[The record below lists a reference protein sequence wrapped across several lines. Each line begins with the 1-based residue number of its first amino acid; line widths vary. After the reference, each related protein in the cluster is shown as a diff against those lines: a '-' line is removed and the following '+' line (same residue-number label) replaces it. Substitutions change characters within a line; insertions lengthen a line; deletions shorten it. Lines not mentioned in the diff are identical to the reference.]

1 MCGIAGIVES
11 NSLNST
17 ISLDLLKKMSD
28 IIIHR
33 GPDSDGKWISD
44 DNKCGFS
51 FRRLAIIDLSPLG
64 NQPMMSNNG
73 RYTIVF
79 NGEIY
84 NHQIIREEL
93 IRLGYHYRSGTDT
106 ETILNGYA
114 EWGADILPKLVGMW
128 AFAIWDNEKKE
139 LFFAR
144 DRIGIKPFY
153 YHFKAG
159 KFVFGSE
166 IKSIFQ
172 HPDIK
177 KELNYN
183 ELPIYLNYVMSG
195 NESLFAGINKLAPGS
210 YGTLN
215 QKGDLKI
222 SKYWSPIEHTKE
234 YTKLNEKEIQ
244 DEVMR
249 LLRVAV
255 KDRMMSDVPFGV
267 FLSGG
272 IDSSLNVALM
282 AELMDRPIDTFT
294 VGFKELEKYNE
305 LGYAKQISDLFKTNH
320 KEILIDEKDCFDA
333 LHKINF
339 HTDEPNG
346 DPVCMPLYFL
356 SKLTRDSGTTVIQVG
371 EGSDEQFVGYKWMR
385 REWEFYNSYWKMY
398 DKMPKLF
405 KKNFYAL
412 AKSPFKFL
420 NRYAELEYLRRSSYD
435 EELYWSG
442 LPRIS
447 ATHLEEFVLN
457 SNKIDVFGASKF
469 AKKMY
474 QDLNS
479 INSNAD
485 YLQKMIHLE
494 LTHRLAEILLMRVD
508 KITMAHSLEA
518 RVPFLDHRFVE
529 FTMSIPPDK
538 RVPKN
543 SETKHIL
550 KKAVEGILPNNII
563 YRKKQGFAAP
573 VAEWFRKDWYNFAED
588 SILNTKFAKLD
599 LFDKNYM
606 KNILNVHKSG
616 KKDYSPEIYQLLM
629 LNLWYDKN
637 F

>member
-1 MCGIAGIVES
+1 MCGIAGVIETS
-11 NSLNST
+11 SANST
-17 ISLDLLKKMSD
+17 ISLDLLKSMSD
-28 IIIHR
+28 VIVHR
-33 GPDSDGKWISD
+33 GPDSDGQWVSE
-44 DNKCGFS
+44 NRHCGLS

-64 NQPMMSNNG
+64 NQPMHSNDG

-84 NHQIIREEL
+84 NHQEIRNEL
-93 IRLGYHYRSGTDT
+93 QKLGYKYKSGTDT

-114 EWGADILPKLVGMW
+114 EWGPEIVNKLLGMW
-128 AFAIWDNEKKE
+128 AIAIWDNNKQE

-153 YHFKAG
+153 YHFEAG
-159 KFVFGSE
+159 RLVFGSE
-166 IKSIFQ
+166 IKSILK
-172 HPDIK
+172 HPAIK
-177 KELNYN
+177 KELNFD
-183 ELPIYLNYVMSG
+183 EIPIYLNYTMSG
-195 NESLFAGINKLAPGS
+195 NESLFSGIKKMPSGS
-210 YGTLN
+210 YGKLSKN
-215 QKGDLKI
+215 GELKI
-222 SKYWSPIEHTKE
+222 QKYWSAIAYSKQ
-234 YTKLNEKEIQ
+234 YTQLNDKEIQ
-244 DEVMR
+244 EEVIR

-282 AELMDRPIDTFT
+282 AELMDRPVDTFT
-294 VGFKELEKYNE
+294 VGFKQLEQYNE
-305 LGYAKQISDLFKTNH
+305 LEYARQISNLFKTNH
-320 KEILIDEKDCFDA
+320 KEILIDEKDCFEV
-333 LHKINF
+333 LNNINF

-356 SKLTRDSGTTVIQVG
+356 SKLTRESGTTVIQVG
-371 EGSDEQFVGYKWMR
+371 EGSDEQFIGYKWMK
-385 REWEFYNSYWKMY
+385 REWEFYNSYWKLY
-398 DKMPKLF
+398 NNQPNIF
-405 KKNFYAL
+405 KKSFYSL
-412 AKSPFKFL
+412 AKKPFKSLKKFS
-420 NRYAELEYLRRSSYD
+420 ELEYLRRASFD

-447 ATHLEEFVLN
+447 ATHLEEFIIN
-457 SNKIDVFGASKF
+457 NETIDYLGASKF

-479 INSNAD
+479 VNSNAD

-494 LTHRLAEILLMRVD
+494 LNHRLAEILLMRVD

-543 SETKHIL
+543 NESKYIL

-573 VAEWFRKDWYNFAED
+573 VAEWFRNEWFTYTENLL
-588 SILNTKFAKLD
+588 LNSKFSKID

-606 KNILNVHKSG
+606 KNILSIHKSG
-616 KKDYSPEIYQLLM
+616 KKNYSPEIYLLLM
-629 LNLWYDKN
+629 LNLWYENN